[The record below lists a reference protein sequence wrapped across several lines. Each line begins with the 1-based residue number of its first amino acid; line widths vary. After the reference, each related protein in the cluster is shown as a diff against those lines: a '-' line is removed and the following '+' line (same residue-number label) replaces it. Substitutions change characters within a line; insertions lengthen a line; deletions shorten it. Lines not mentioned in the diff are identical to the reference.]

1 MFRLVKKMS
10 NKMRIYFIIDVI
22 ERNKV
27 CNMIIDNDICTN
39 VASITLVRKL
49 NLTTTKH
56 ATPYK
61 LQWLNECGEV
71 RMTKQVLISFSIR
84 RYKDKV
90 LCDVVPMHVAPLLL
104 RRPWQFDRLA
114 KYDGFKNWYTLE
126 KDGKTY
132 MIALLSPRQVY
143 EDHLKLKKAEETK

>member
-10 NKMRIYFIIDVI
+10 NKMRISFIIDVI

-104 RRPWQFDRLA
+104 RRP
-114 KYDGFKNWYTLE
+114 
-126 KDGKTY
+126 
-132 MIALLSPRQVY
+132 
-143 EDHLKLKKAEETK
+143 